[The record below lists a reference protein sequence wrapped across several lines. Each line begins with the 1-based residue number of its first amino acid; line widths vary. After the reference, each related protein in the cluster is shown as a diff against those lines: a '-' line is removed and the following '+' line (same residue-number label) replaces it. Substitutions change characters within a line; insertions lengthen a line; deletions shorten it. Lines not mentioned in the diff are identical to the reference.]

1 MSFISASPFSSST
14 IVRLTLASINV
25 LSLCILRRAI
35 KKQFGFSTAMIFV
48 LLTSTQFHLPF
59 WMGRTLPNMFA
70 LPFVNVAYALLISR
84 QHYYYRPK
92 PLNVKAALSLLIFAA
107 IVFRI
112 ELALLLAPLMLQ
124 VLYNRWL
131 SFGRLVKTCLV
142 SGILSICKFDEFLLW
157 FLILERHLRWLHDI
171 FYPLQGITTLLDT
184 RFWRSP
190 TPLWPELHSLL
201 FNVLGGNASQWGT
214 LPAHT
219 YFTSF
224 LPKLLLTAFPL
235 SILGFFIDS
244 RVRGFLATT
253 FLFIS
258 GMSILGHKEWRFII
272 YCVPIANI
280 AAARGCVWLLV
291 DFFIDLPSENSE
303 EQTSHSL
310 FDYLNYRIHQRAH
323 PLLSKLFFLFVIG
336 CITVNLSLS
345 AVLTQ
350 VSMHNYPGG
359 VALSRLNEI
368 YSNKDEGK
376 WRH

>member
-1 MSFISASPFSSST
+1 M
-14 IVRLTLASINV
+14 
-25 LSLCILRRAI
+25 
-35 KKQFGFSTAMIFV
+35 
-48 LLTSTQFHLPF
+48 
-59 WMGRTLPNMFA
+59 
-70 LPFVNVAYALLISR
+70 
-84 QHYYYRPK
+84 
-92 PLNVKAALSLLIFAA
+92 
-107 IVFRI
+107 
-112 ELALLLAPLMLQ
+112 
-124 VLYNRWL
+124 
-131 SFGRLVKTCLV
+131 
-142 SGILSICKFDEFLLW
+142 
-157 FLILERHLRWLHDI
+157 
-171 FYPLQGITTLLDT
+171 
-184 RFWRSP
+184 
-190 TPLWPELHSLL
+190 

-323 PLLSKLFFLFVIG
+323 PLLRKLFFLFVLG

-376 WRH
+376 

>member
-107 IVFRI
+107 VVFRI
-112 ELALLLAPLMLQ
+112 ELALLLAPLALQ

-171 FYPLQGITTLLDT
+171 FCPLQGITTLLDT

-244 RVRGFLATT
+244 RVRGFLVTAI
-253 FLFIS
+253 LFIS

-272 YCVPIANI
+272 YCVPVANV

-291 DFFIDLPSENSE
+291 DFFIDLPSETIEKNIS
-303 EQTSHSL
+303 
-310 FDYLNYRIHQRAH
+310 F
-323 PLLSKLFFLFVIG
+323 PFWLSKL
-336 CITVNLSLS
+336 
-345 AVLTQ
+345 
-350 VSMHNYPGG
+350 
-359 VALSRLNEI
+359 
-368 YSNKDEGK
+368 
-376 WRH
+376 

>member
-142 SGILSICKFDEFLLW
+142 SGILSICKFDEFLL
-157 FLILERHLRWLHDI
+157 
-171 FYPLQGITTLLDT
+171 
-184 RFWRSP
+184 
-190 TPLWPELHSLL
+190 
-201 FNVLGGNASQWGT
+201 
-214 LPAHT
+214 
-219 YFTSF
+219 
-224 LPKLLLTAFPL
+224 
-235 SILGFFIDS
+235 
-244 RVRGFLATT
+244 
-253 FLFIS
+253 
-258 GMSILGHKEWRFII
+258 
-272 YCVPIANI
+272 
-280 AAARGCVWLLV
+280 
-291 DFFIDLPSENSE
+291 
-303 EQTSHSL
+303 
-310 FDYLNYRIHQRAH
+310 
-323 PLLSKLFFLFVIG
+323 
-336 CITVNLSLS
+336 
-345 AVLTQ
+345 
-350 VSMHNYPGG
+350 
-359 VALSRLNEI
+359 
-368 YSNKDEGK
+368 
-376 WRH
+376 